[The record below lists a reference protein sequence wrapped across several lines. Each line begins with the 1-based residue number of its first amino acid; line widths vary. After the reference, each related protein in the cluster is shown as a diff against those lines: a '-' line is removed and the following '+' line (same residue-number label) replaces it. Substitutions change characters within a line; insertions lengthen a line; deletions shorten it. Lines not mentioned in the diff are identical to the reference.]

1 MPNIKNTTVR
11 DISNVIIKVLNV
23 SFDCD
28 FFFFF
33 ATVDALKKQYYFV
46 FFCLRW

>member
-11 DISNVIIKVLNV
+11 DISNVIIKVVNV

-28 FFFFF
+28 FFFF